1 MKQSRFD
8 RGFSVFVGIVSFLMI
23 VITLYPLYFVVI
35 ASLSSP
41 YQVSTGRVF
50 LYPKGFTT
58 EAYKYI
64 LRNAAIWRGFFN
76 STYVTVFGT
85 MYNLFLCIPAAYA
98 LSRKN
103 LFARKIVTWFFLV
116 LMYFSGGMIPG
127 YLLVKNIGLLNH
139 WYTLIILS
147 GLNMYNMIITR
158 TFFATSIPEE
168 LYESARIDGCG
179 EMKVFSKIALPL
191 AKPII
196 AVVALF
202 FAVARWNDYFTA
214 LIHLQDS
221 KYFTLQLVLRNILI
235 TASEALLDSS
245 NMSAEEYAKAKET
258 ALLAQTMKY
267 SLILISSFPLLAIYP
282 LVQKHFVKG
291 VMIGAV
297 KG

>member
-1 MKQSRFD
+1 
-8 RGFSVFVGIVSFLMI
+8 
-23 VITLYPLYFVVI
+23 
-35 ASLSSP
+35 
-41 YQVSTGRVF
+41 
-50 LYPKGFTT
+50 
-58 EAYKYI
+58 
-64 LRNAAIWRGFFN
+64 
-76 STYVTVFGT
+76 